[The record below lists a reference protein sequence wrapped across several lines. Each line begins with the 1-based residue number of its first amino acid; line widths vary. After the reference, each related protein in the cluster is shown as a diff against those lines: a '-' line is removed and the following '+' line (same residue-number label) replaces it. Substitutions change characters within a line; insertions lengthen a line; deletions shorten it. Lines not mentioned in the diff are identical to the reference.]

1 MPFLQKR
8 ETKNLS
14 KKIKLGESFYNSE
27 GSKDVGTSIFDAF
40 VCDDPWCAYQIG
52 EKSLGTET
60 ELGLSVHFI
69 CNMLQ
74 VVKTKG

>member
-1 MPFLQKR
+1 M
-8 ETKNLS
+8 
-14 KKIKLGESFYNSE
+14 
-27 GSKDVGTSIFDAF
+27 GTSIFDAF

-74 VVKTKG
+74 VLKLRGWSLKKE